1 MRKPSSG
8 HSSFTRFGI
17 KPHYVRANGTKRGGT
32 RL

>member
-8 HSSFTRFGI
+8 QNSFTRFGI
-17 KPHYVRANGTKRGGT
+17 KPHYIRVSSTRRGGI